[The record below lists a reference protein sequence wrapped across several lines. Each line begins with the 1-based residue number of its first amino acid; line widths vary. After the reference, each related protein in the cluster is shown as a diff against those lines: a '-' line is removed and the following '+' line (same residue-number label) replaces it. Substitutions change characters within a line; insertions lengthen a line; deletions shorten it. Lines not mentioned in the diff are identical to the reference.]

1 MKKCILLF
9 FLLLLLACQDKKYF
23 RDFIDVSDAII
34 YGCEVSKPSL
44 LYLIDDN
51 DKILSIKNCDTLVA
65 NFVCYMLHDPMKTD
79 VGKIVHPSEYPI
91 YVILERDSIVSILS
105 SEEMKKELGKEDR
118 RALKD
123 RLLRSKYDGNNDI
136 AYLNVLLKLYAY
148 LSNQNSNSVIELSYL
163 DSLIN
168 KHNKF
173 YGKYLLAQL
182 YKDLDVKNADEMYSD
197 LWVNSTKNDME
208 EYPEEFIDIMKC
220 KDHLVLVNKE
230 DILFGCTEYDFGIIS
245 PNKEVTCTFSF
256 TNNSSNRFIIH
267 NVITTCG
274 CTVPVWNRKPI
285 APNARDSI
293 SVKFK
298 SNYTGVSQKTI
309 IIEGN
314 CKQKIELK
322 IRASICN

>member
-44 LYLIDDN
+44 LCLIDDN

-136 AYLNVLLKLYAY
+136 AYSELLINLETGRTHQIRVHTAY
-148 LSNQNSNSVIELSYL
+148 IGHPILG
-163 DSLIN
+163 DSLYGNESNLIN
-168 KHNKF
+168 RQALH
-173 YGKYLLAQL
+173 A
-182 YKDLDVKNADEMYSD
+182 YKV
-197 LWVNSTKNDME
+197 
-208 EYPEEFIDIMKC
+208 EFIHPIT
-220 KDHLVLVNKE
+220 NKQLE
-230 DILFGCTEYDFGIIS
+230 F
-245 PNKEVTCTFSF
+245 
-256 TNNSSNRFIIH
+256 
-267 NVITTCG
+267 
-274 CTVPVWNRKPI
+274 I
-285 APNARDSI
+285 APIPDDMKLLLN
-293 SVKFK
+293 
-298 SNYTGVSQKTI
+298 
-309 IIEGN
+309 
-314 CKQKIELK
+314 
-322 IRASICN
+322 